1 MPFSE
6 VRPDGS
12 DPCDSAAA
20 GHCERFTAA
29 VYGGAWD
36 TRPRE
41 TVGRPGTE
49 QGNTSRGVISAM
61 LTSSHLFITLVN
73 GLLLTRIEHNCASG
87 LASCTDVI
95 IYNHGFPDSSV
106 VPTAMTDFDAAG
118 STPEHGFFSTRM
130 PRKWCEHVLKQLDDA
145 AFVAFNTRGVPGSSQ
160 RAPDAVETAPA
171 EFEHKTLTGDL
182 HDIEAV
188 TVFMRQHCPDARI
201 TVCGMS
207 TGAFL
212 ALAYAARSDLHPT
225 GGVAGCIAL
234 ACVDDIP
241 SSASLDFS
249 DQQRASFDE
258 EGFCWK
264 EFFPHGGRDNPQLWK
279 LSRTYYDSYTEFPC
293 AAELAAA
300 LSVPTLLLH
309 GSEDRHVP
317 PSHGQALFQTLRT
330 HSSARTELL
339 MLDKGNHF
347 LSSNAALKK
356 ALAAVQRFLISLR
369 PAD

>member
-1 MPFSE
+1 M
-6 VRPDGS
+6 
-12 DPCDSAAA
+12 
-20 GHCERFTAA
+20 
-29 VYGGAWD
+29 
-36 TRPRE
+36 
-41 TVGRPGTE
+41 
-49 QGNTSRGVISAM
+49 
-61 LTSSHLFITLVN
+61 
-73 GLLLTRIEHNCASG
+73 RI
-87 LASCTDVI
+87 
-95 IYNHGFPDSSV
+95 
-106 VPTAMTDFDAAG
+106 
-118 STPEHGFFSTRM
+118 R
-130 PRKWCEHVLKQLDDA
+130 
-145 AFVAFNTRGVPGSSQ
+145 
-160 RAPDAVETAPA
+160 
-171 EFEHKTLTGDL
+171 
-182 HDIEAV
+182 
-188 TVFMRQHCPDARI
+188 
-201 TVCGMS
+201 
-207 TGAFL
+207 
-212 ALAYAARSDLHPT
+212 
-225 GGVAGCIAL
+225 AGCIAL

-249 DQQRASFDE
+249 DRQRASFDE

-264 EFFPHGGRDNPQLWK
+264 EFFPHGGRDNTQRWK

>member
-1 MPFSE
+1 MSFLRSVTQDATPAN
-6 VRPDGS
+6 DK
-12 DPCDSAAA
+12 
-20 GHCERFTAA
+20 
-29 VYGGAWD
+29 VYLLS
-36 TRPRE
+36 RPRE
-41 TVGRPGTE
+41 SIGMASPE
-49 QGNTSRGVISAM
+49 QGKTSRGVISDM

-73 GLLLTRIEHNCASG
+73 GLLLTRIEHNCASSS
-87 LASCTDVI
+87 LASCKDVI

-106 VPTAMTDFDAAG
+106 VPTAKTDFDAAG
-118 STPEHGFFSTRM
+118 STPEHGFFSSRM

-249 DQQRASFDE
+249 DRQRASFDE